1 MQKQKLI
8 KVLKKQAIILGIW
21 ALGAIA
27 GASAIN
33 WYYLIPTLE
42 NQTVFEQRGCVAC
55 DTTAEDMPEMAES
68 KRSDGQVAE
77 IPKAQEESTRLE
89 TDSHSVNLIKKVAE
103 EEGIDWKL
111 LYAICKVESNCTP
124 ETIGDHGDSWGAFQ
138 INKPAHPT
146 LTQKEA
152 FDIEWSAKWTANH
165 GKAYKD
171 NPNLF
176 FKNHNGIG
184 KTTNDWYVERCN
196 KIYASL

>member
-1 MQKQKLI
+1 MNVKI
-8 KVLKKQAIILGIW
+8 KHW
-21 ALGAIA
+21 E
-27 GASAIN
+27 GASDKAKEAVAKI
-33 WYYLIPTLE
+33 LILVVLMFGASEVIE
-42 NQTVFEQRGCVAC
+42 NNRPKLVFEQRGWVNG
-55 DTTAEDMPEMAES
+55 DKVAEDMPEMAES
-68 KRSDGQVAE
+68 MQPDRELVQE
-77 IPKAQEESTRLE
+77 PKAQEESTRLE
-89 TDSHSVNLIKKVAE
+89 ADSHSVTLIKKVAE